1 MDSYEVAGEFAHR
14 ENVAQIFADRG
25 IRLGLDGNV
34 LHLHAELVADRSNP
48 YDGQAVAVFVD
59 GLHIGHLERE
69 EAARFFPVVS
79 GLARHGFTI
88 ITSARLW
95 SLIDGTVRARLT
107 VDLPDPENLIAEN
120 DAPTV
125 PHVVVP
131 RGAAIKVS
139 RTSEFHEGAVAFFG
153 RGAGA
158 TYTATL
164 HAIHDVRPRS
174 SVEAVQV
181 QIDGKVVGV
190 LTPAQSAN
198 MLPLVKHIEARGKV
212 PVVRARVAGSPIK
225 VDITVFAIKSQEAD
239 PTWLDSMGPIVPRV
253 TTPSR
258 ADYEWDD

>member
-14 ENVAQIFADRG
+14 DNVAQIFASRG
-25 IRLGLDGNV
+25 IRLDMGGDV
-34 LHLHAELVADRSNP
+34 LHLYAELVADRGNP
-48 YDGQAVAVFVD
+48 HDGQAVAVFVD

-69 EAARFFPVVS
+69 DAARFCPVVS
-79 GLARHGFTI
+79 GLARHGYTI

-95 SLIDGTVRARLT
+95 SAFDGTVRGRLT
-107 VDLPDPENLIAEN
+107 VDLPDPEHLIAEN
-120 DAPTV
+120 DVPAV

-139 RTSEFHEGAVAFFG
+139 RTSDYHEDAVAFFG

-181 QIDGKVVGV
+181 QIDQKVVGV

-225 VDITVFAIKSQEAD
+225 VDITVYAIKSQEAD
-239 PTWLDSMGPIVPRV
+239 PTWLDSIGPIVPRV
-253 TTPSR
+253 ATQAR
-258 ADYEWDD
+258 ASYEWDD